1 MEEIS
6 HTPGYSALGIG
17 ILSAVGAVLSL
28 ALSVAAG
35 FGSTVCGAICPL
47 ACVMGPVASLV
58 PVLAGLLALIGA
70 LWGVVVMR
78 KESAGPDDNN
88 RKYAMVGA
96 GLCVP
101 SLLLNIVSFVVAN
114 GGMIVGLIV
123 GGAAMIAE
131 MVG

>member
-1 MEEIS
+1 MEEVS

-17 ILSAVGAVLSL
+17 ILSALGAVVSL
-28 ALSVAAG
+28 ALAAAAG
-35 FGSTVCGAICPL
+35 FGSTLCGAICPL

-58 PVLAGLLALIGA
+58 PALAGLLALIGA
-70 LWGVVVMR
+70 LWGIVVMR

-88 RKYAMVGA
+88 RKFAMVGV

-101 SLLLNIVSFVVAN
+101 SLLLNVVSFFVAN
-114 GGMIVGLIV
+114 GGMIMGLLV

-131 MVG
+131 MLG